1 MLAFQDKK
9 GGWIEKPF
17 RDCYGSGELCME
29 VQVMTLTLEKSFASR
44 HSVPLSCYLELIFNV
59 GRVLLTYQNYLLI
72 LEVVRMNISWAS
84 PCKTFLFF
92 IKTTRNTE
100 IPPCAR
106 TGSQPFNKNS
116 L

>member
-1 MLAFQDKK
+1 
-9 GGWIEKPF
+9 
-17 RDCYGSGELCME
+17 ME
-29 VQVMTLTLEKSFASR
+29 VWVTTLTLEKSFASR
-44 HSVPLSCYLELIFNV
+44 RSVPLSCYLELIFNV

-72 LEVVRMNISWAS
+72 REVVRMNISWAG

-106 TGSQPFNKNS
+106 IASQPLTRRVFRNDECGSVAISKKNIKI
-116 L
+116 